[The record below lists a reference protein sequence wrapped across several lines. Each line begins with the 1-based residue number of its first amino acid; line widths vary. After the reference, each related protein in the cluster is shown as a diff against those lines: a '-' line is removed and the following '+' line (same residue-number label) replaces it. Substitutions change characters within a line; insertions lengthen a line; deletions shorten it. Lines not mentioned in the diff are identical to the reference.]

1 MKRKLFWGLM
11 VFTLLVGSGVFGRGQ
26 KSAEDFFAVIRNDDL
41 DALST
46 LVKTADVHVA
56 TSLKMTPLHY
66 AALYGSP
73 AAVDL
78 LLRAGLDVNAEDS
91 TGSTPLIYGAYDER
105 KARLLVEAHANA
117 NAANHLGQTPL
128 LIASSA
134 NGNDGTVKYLIAH
147 GAKVD
152 TANTF
157 GITPVIA
164 AGGFGGDETVR
175 VLLEHG
181 ANVQAKDKADY
192 TALWNV
198 YGYESGSPASVNLL
212 LKHGADVNSFNS
224 FAGMV
229 KNGPIA
235 LTKLTPLMLV
245 ALYAPVSETNKLL
258 DRGAQVN
265 AVDVRQMSPL
275 MLAVA
280 TDYADAEKVATLI
293 RAGADVNQRDI
304 YGQSVLDWAN
314 KFGDPRI
321 IKLLSDA
328 GAKIA
333 KDPVTVKARG
343 DYRAENVSDA
353 ISRSSGLLAQT
364 GQGFFREGG
373 GCYGCHHQVMDAR
386 AFAAVK
392 NAGLPTNAQMRQVLL
407 DAIVA
412 MRPRVGPASLNLMD
426 VGGDIDPYLSS
437 LNALADMGEPASKD
451 TDMRVHYIAARQKPS
466 GEWFL
471 AGESRPPIEE
481 SSITRTA
488 LAVRALKVYGWPARQ
503 AEFRERIERG
513 RRWLESAVPLTNY
526 ERADLVMGL
535 YWAGSDR
542 TLVEKAVAD
551 LLAKQRSDGGW
562 AQTRFLE
569 SDAYATG
576 MALHALYITGCM
588 QPTDAAYRKAVEYL
602 LATQYADGS
611 WYVRSRA
618 PKFQPYFQS
627 GFPYEHDQWISSAAT
642 AWAVMGLAPAAKVE
656 MSRAFEYRR

>member
-1 MKRKLFWGLM
+1 
-11 VFTLLVGSGVFGRGQ
+11 
-26 KSAEDFFAVIRNDDL
+26 
-41 DALST
+41 
-46 LVKTADVHVA
+46 
-56 TSLKMTPLHY
+56 
-66 AALYGSP
+66 
-73 AAVDL
+73 
-78 LLRAGLDVNAEDS
+78 
-91 TGSTPLIYGAYDER
+91 
-105 KARLLVEAHANA
+105 LLVEAHAKV

-134 NGNDGTVKYLIAH
+134 NGNAATVKYLIAH

-152 TANTF
+152 TPNTF
-157 GITPVIA
+157 GVTPVIA

-181 ANVQAKDKADY
+181 ANAQAKDKAD
-192 TALWNV
+192 TTPLWNV
-198 YGYESGSPASVNLL
+198 YAYESGSPASVDLL
-212 LKHGADVNSFNS
+212 LKQGADVNSFDS

-235 LTKLTPLMLV
+235 LTKMTPLMLV
-245 ALYAPVSETNKLL
+245 APYAPVSEVNKLL
-258 DRGAQVN
+258 DRGAQVS

-280 TDYADAEKVATLI
+280 TDYADAEKVAKLI

-304 YGQSVLDWAN
+304 YGQSVLDWAI
-314 KFGDPRI
+314 KFGDPKI
-321 IKLLSDA
+321 IQLLRDA
-328 GAKIA
+328 GAKTA

-343 DYRAENVSDA
+343 DYRAENVTDA
-353 ISRSSGLLAQT
+353 ITRSSGLLAQT

-392 NAGLPTNAQMRQVLL
+392 SAGLPTNAQMRQVLL

-412 MRPRVGPASLNLMD
+412 MRARVGPASLNLMD
-426 VGGDIDPYLSS
+426 IVGGDIDPYLYS
-437 LNALADMGEPASKD
+437 LNALADMGDPASKD

-466 GEWFL
+466 GEWFE
-471 AGESRPPIEE
+471 AGVSRPPIEE

-488 LAVRALKVYGWPARQ
+488 LAIRALKVYGWPARQ

-535 YWAGSDR
+535 YWAGSDGAF
-542 TLVEKAVAD
+542 VEKAAAD
-551 LLAKQRSDGGW
+551 LLVKQRSDGGW

-576 MALHALYITGCM
+576 LALHALYITGRM
-588 QPTDAAYRKAVEYL
+588 KPTDAAYQKAVAYL

-642 AWAVMGLAPAAKVE
+642 AWAVIGLAPAAQVE
-656 MSRAFEYRR
+656 MSRASE